1 MNDVK
6 KAIETLKDM
15 KGVFDTRGHKQYS
28 LSALDLA
35 IASLEK
41 QIPKKPNKVFNGTES
56 IPICECGAEVYMFP
70 KSFKGCPYCLQAID
84 WSVEE

>member
-1 MNDVK
+1 MNDIE

-15 KGVFDTRGHKQYS
+15 KGVFDTRSHKQYS

-35 IASLEK
+35 IAALEK
-41 QIPKKPNKVFNGTES
+41 ISDKNCSRCVDRNQCAIHNNFN
-56 IPICECGAEVYMFP
+56 IN
-70 KSFKGCPYCLQAID
+70 YCSD